1 MAKRRSGLLAGVV
14 VVLLLA
20 VGAWVF
26 RDHIPGLGR
35 PGSDVATKISPE
47 AAEQAQAKLERL
59 KAEGDT
65 VHLTAVEFTSLI
77 RYHLAGLT
85 GPLRDPTVEF
95 VDNTL
100 QLSGRVPTDL
110 IPSSPDIDRVRGFL
124 PDTADVTLNGSLRT
138 LRPGRAALDIGA
150 VTVARVPVPASYYPV
165 ALQKMGR
172 RDEAGLQ
179 PAEYPFT
186 LPAGVGSARV
196 EGGELVLGAA
206 PRP

>member
-14 VVLLLA
+14 IVLLLA
-20 VGAWVF
+20 AGAWVF
-26 RDHIPGLGR
+26 RDRIMGR
-35 PGSDVATKISPE
+35 PGSEVATKVSPE

-65 VHLTAVEFTSLI
+65 VHLTDVEFTSLI

-85 GPLRDPTVEF
+85 GPLRDPTVAF

-100 QLSGRVPTDL
+100 QLSGRVPKDL

-179 PAEYPFT
+179 PSEYPFA
-186 LPAGVGSARV
+186 LPPGVGSARV